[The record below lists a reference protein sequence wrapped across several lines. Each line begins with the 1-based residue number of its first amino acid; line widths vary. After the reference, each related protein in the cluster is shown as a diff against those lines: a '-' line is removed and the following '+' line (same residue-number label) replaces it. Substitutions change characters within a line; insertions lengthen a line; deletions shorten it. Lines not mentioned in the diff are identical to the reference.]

1 KIKTS
6 DGPKKPGKSVIYAN
20 KRVRRLLLQV
30 KSKKAIKWKDVPDT
44 FTVKVNGKVLTVK
57 TARKG
62 EDGNVRPVIV
72 RPEHKSD
79 VAAYIKRGALS
90 DQYTG
95 EIAGQAHQLGAT
107 VIVGK
112 VNRAVADLNR
122 GTQHMTGLDSLDSG
136 AQEKAISEYRAQKAE
151 ALRHARRISA
161 DSRSLAPYLH
171 VALHG
176 KKDYEQSRPNDSD
189 IEIGSVNGRSC
200 DKETRDWFA
209 SRLISELAVRNIRI
223 DGRAPIVIR
232 DKRLKGDP
240 TKVAGPM
247 AHGKKYKTLQIE
259 VSSHLRKNHGEAI
272 AAILVKLLQE
282 FSDEVGSQEEPQGI
296 QKATSDVA
304 IDVASPES
312 EPKDASGE
320 KAQSPD
326 LAEDQTSSESVEK
339 PQKFRLKV
347 REQFKSQVGKVSISK
362 ATADKIGATPG
373 CFISISA
380 NDRQIEIAEVHVPEK
395 LRNDVI
401 LLDAKSREF
410 LGLKAAEESDFQV
423 SVY

>member
-1 KIKTS
+1 
-6 DGPKKPGKSVIYAN
+6 
-20 KRVRRLLLQV
+20 
-30 KSKKAIKWKDVPDT
+30 
-44 FTVKVNGKVLTVK
+44 
-57 TARKG
+57 
-62 EDGNVRPVIV
+62 
-72 RPEHKSD
+72 
-79 VAAYIKRGALS
+79 
-90 DQYTG
+90 
-95 EIAGQAHQLGAT
+95 
-107 VIVGK
+107 
-112 VNRAVADLNR
+112 
-122 GTQHMTGLDSLDSG
+122 
-136 AQEKAISEYRAQKAE
+136 
-151 ALRHARRISA
+151 
-161 DSRSLAPYLH
+161 
-171 VALHG
+171 
-176 KKDYEQSRPNDSD
+176 
-189 IEIGSVNGRSC
+189 
-200 DKETRDWFA
+200 
-209 SRLISELAVRNIRI
+209 
-223 DGRAPIVIR
+223 
-232 DKRLKGDP
+232 
-240 TKVAGPM
+240 
-247 AHGKKYKTLQIE
+247 
-259 VSSHLRKNHGEAI
+259 
-272 AAILVKLLQE
+272 
-282 FSDEVGSQEEPQGI
+282 DEVGSQEEPQGI